1 MGREAVEGSLRL
13 RWTQA
18 ALEEA
23 IRLGSL
29 DPERHY
35 EILDGVLY
43 EKMGQGWPHTFA
55 IAALIAAF
63 RGLDPEQFFV
73 SSQTPLP
80 TGQDLPEPDFMILR
94 GGLRSRRLAP
104 SARDALLIVEVSDTT
119 LGTDTRV
126 KAPIYAAA
134 GVPIYWIVDL
144 KRRRVEVHS
153 RPESGVYAET
163 RIFEATETLPFAF
176 DDCPAVKV
184 SDLFVDEV

>member
-1 MGREAVEGSLRL
+1 MRL
-13 RWTQA
+13 RWTQP

-35 EILDGVLY
+35 EILNGVLY

-55 IAALIAAF
+55 IDALSLIF
-63 RGLDPEQFFV
+63 RRLDSEKYYV
-73 SSQTPLP
+73 SSQTPLRA
-80 TGQDLPEPDFMILR
+80 GQDLLEPDFKVLR
-94 GGLRSRRLAP
+94 GSLRDH
-104 SARDALLIVEVSDTT
+104 RDTPNAQDTLLVVEVSDTT

-134 GVPIYWIVDL
+134 GVPVYWIVDL

-153 RPESGVYAET
+153 RPESGIYAET
-163 RIFEATETLPFAF
+163 RIFEAADTLPLAF
-176 DDCPAVKV
+176 ETCPVVTV
-184 SDLFVDEV
+184 SDLFVQEE